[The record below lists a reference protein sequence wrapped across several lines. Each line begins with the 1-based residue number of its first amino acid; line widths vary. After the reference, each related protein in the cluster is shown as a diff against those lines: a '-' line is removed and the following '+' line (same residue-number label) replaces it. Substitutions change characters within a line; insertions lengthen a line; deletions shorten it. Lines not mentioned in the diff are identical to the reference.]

1 MIKLRFSILL
11 LVLCSAL
18 ALGQTPRKGMLTDV
32 DLGRKPLRESLEWLG
47 KYTDY
52 PLVIPKDLIVNGV
65 FGGGFFAKGSDTQT
79 ALRSVLQS
87 SDPKL
92 GFDFDG
98 AKYVLRYLEPLV
110 AGEAG
115 EDVRA
120 ALERLFADANR
131 QDGKGR
137 KLEWAV
143 DEPVRAGH
151 RAFQDKSLSDAV
163 ELVLAAA
170 TPALTT
176 EPDESGGV
184 KVFARRDALMPA
196 LAQTAD
202 HRGEIRTVGYS
213 YDGRFLATGDLD
225 GLINVWDTSARRVLR
240 STTGFLAER
249 PWTPDGGKFVVYW
262 DRSVFTVDRATGRT
276 ETVIRTPDPVFAAYY
291 VGELDRLVVSD
302 RRGRVLIGQAVGP
315 NKPKGALNFPRPA
328 KCVLTRDGTQ
338 LLCFMPEGGTSEA
351 RSLLYRHDGFDYK
364 LVDKEPMPVGDD
376 LVFLDVSADSKYF
389 AYSTVRGNVALHT
402 LADGAFVKLVSKRA
416 TRDGRPPE
424 PGRPVPIAFSSKRPE
439 LAVSPSNEV
448 VEFLDPAKPDKVV
461 ATYRRTGYAGYSWP
475 VNALAY
481 APEDREVVV
490 GLGAFE
496 VSTDKLT
503 ILDGRT
509 KTRVTSLRGDVGQ
522 IRRVEF
528 TQGGLK
534 MITVSEQGFRV
545 WDPSLATPPS
555 FQSGRMIELPPCL
568 AYEPPKNLPL
578 IRYLLGTGAP
588 GGLTLW
594 SQDGSR
600 RQTYPEVSTTNL
612 ARVVWSGDAG
622 RFLVQRFDGKIEV
635 WMPGGVVPESYYQ
648 ESVTPIRFLRAS
660 SSGRYFAV
668 SVGGFKDGKRFGI
681 VRLVDGIAAK
691 VLGEQQAD
699 AEFRDDS
706 VAFAMLREVVAF
718 ESKGTVT
725 VYALEGGALRE
736 LGKVPGYS
744 PAFNADGSRLAVE
757 YEGKVRVYD
766 LRSNG
771 SVELPTRDLRS
782 PAFSADGKRV
792 VAFSPDRR
800 TVYLHSFDLAI
811 GLKLLHAYPHRT
823 SVLDVAIHPS
833 ADMIA
838 TVGADGYLR
847 LWDATEA
854 ARDGSPAKSSARF
867 RSVAGRSP
875 LKPGSLVCEIQTFGD
890 YGYLAKT
897 RDNHYLASKD
907 AAKSLRFEAG
917 GELFPF
923 DQFDLRLNRPDLVLG
938 DIGIAS
944 ADRIRVLNGAYL
956 KRLEFL
962 GVPLS
967 ALTADFR
974 VPDRPVFQP
983 ALPSTSN
990 APVLK
995 TTVRLSDARY
1005 PLESLHVFVNNVPL
1019 YGTRGKPLK
1028 PDHGETRTVPD
1039 KEVTIP
1045 LSVGT
1050 NEIRV
1055 SVRNANLGMS
1065 LEATASVRYS
1075 PTTPP
1080 KPKLF
1085 ALLVGVKD
1093 YDAASGYRPLRASLS
1108 DVESLEKALLALK
1121 SAPVSATPPPPAA
1134 KAPKKPVRGR
1144 RATPAPTPAPKAA
1157 PKRTYE
1163 DVRILA
1169 LKGPKATRTA
1179 ILQARRFLEQAGP
1192 DDVVIL
1198 FFAGHGQLED
1208 RSLQYYFV
1216 PADGRKSDLEGTA
1229 VSYEAIEGLVDGVA
1243 SRRKL
1248 ILLDSCQSGLID
1260 RYVPPPASGRG
1271 GGTLSLPA
1279 SDLDPTVGTGISEE
1293 LSVMLESFTDLERGT
1308 GSSVIAAATGGK
1320 EAQEREHGFF
1330 TQAILQALGPKR
1342 AQADTN
1348 KDGVINV
1355 SELRNY
1361 VIREV
1366 ERLSGGTQRPMVRRE
1381 NDLVNFPIG

>member
-1 MIKLRFSILL
+1 MNKLSAW
-11 LVLCSAL
+11 LVLFVL
-18 ALGQTPRKGMLTDV
+18 ATASVFGQAQRKGMLADV
-32 DLGRKPLRESLEWLG
+32 DLGRKPVREALEWLG

-52 PLVIPKDLIVNGV
+52 PLVIPKGLMVNGV
-65 FGGGFFAKGSDTQT
+65 FGGGFFAKGSDSQT
-79 ALRSVLQS
+79 ALSSLLQS

-98 AKYVLRYLEPLV
+98 ARYVLRYLEPLV

-115 EDVRA
+115 EGVKE
-120 ALERLFADANR
+120 ALERLFADANA
-131 QDGKGR
+131 QDRGGR
-137 KLEWAV
+137 KLVWAV
-143 DEPVRAGH
+143 DEPVRSGH
-151 RAFQDKSLSDAV
+151 GAFRNKSLSTAI
-163 ELVLAAA
+163 ELVLAGA
-170 TPALTT
+170 TPALVS
-176 EPDESGGV
+176 EPDESGGI

-196 LAQTAD
+196 IAQTAD

-213 YDGRFLATGDLD
+213 FDGRFLATGDLD
-225 GLINVWDTSARRVLR
+225 GLINVWDASARRVLR
-240 STTGFLAER
+240 SATGFLAER
-249 PWTPDGGKFVVYW
+249 PWTVDGSRFVVYW
-262 DRSVFTVDRATGRT
+262 DRTVFTVDRASGRT
-276 ETVIRTPDPVFAAYY
+276 ETVVQTQDPVFAAYY

-302 RRGRVLIGQAVGP
+302 RRGRVLVGQVVGP

-338 LLCFMPEGGTSEA
+338 LLCFMPDGGTSEA
-351 RSLLYRHDGFDYK
+351 RSLLYRHDGFDYR
-364 LVDKEPMPVGDD
+364 LLDKEPLPVGDD
-376 LVFLDVSADSKYF
+376 LVSLVASADSKYF
-389 AYSTVRGNVALHT
+389 AYATVRGNVALHT
-402 LADGAFVKLVSKRA
+402 LADGAFVKLVAKRA
-416 TRDGRPPE
+416 TRDGRPAD
-424 PGRPVPIAFSSKRPE
+424 PGRPVAIAFSSKRAE
-439 LAVSPSNEV
+439 LAVSPSNDV
-448 VEFLDPAKPDKVV
+448 VEFLDPGKPDKPV
-461 ATYRRTGYAGYSWP
+461 ATYRRSGYSGYGWP
-475 VNALAY
+475 VNAIAY
-481 APEDREVVV
+481 APEDREVIV

-496 VSTDKLT
+496 VAPDKLT
-503 ILDGRT
+503 LLDGRT
-509 KTRVTSLRGDVGQ
+509 KARLTTLRGDVGQ
-522 IRRVEF
+522 IRRVDF

-534 MITVSEQGFRV
+534 MITVSDRGFRV

-555 FQSGRMIELPPCL
+555 FQSGSMIELPPCL
-568 AYEPPKNLPL
+568 AHEAPKNLPL
-578 IRYLLGTGAP
+578 IRYLLGTSVP

-600 RQTYPEVSTTNL
+600 RQSYPEVSVANL

-635 WMPGGVVPESYYQ
+635 WLPGGVVPESYYT
-648 ESVTPIRFLRAS
+648 EPVTPIRFLRAS

-681 VRLVDGIAAK
+681 VRLVDGIADK
-691 VLGEQQAD
+691 VLGEQQAETD
-699 AEFRDDS
+699 FRDDS
-706 VAFAMLREVVAF
+706 VAFATLRDVVAF
-718 ESKGTVT
+718 ESKGIVK

-736 LGKVPGYS
+736 LGQVPGFS

-757 YEGKVRVYD
+757 HQGRVRVYD
-766 LRSNG
+766 LRSNA
-771 SVELPTRDLRS
+771 SVELPTKDLRS
-782 PAFSADGKRV
+782 PAFSADGKRLI
-792 VAFSPDRR
+792 AYSPDRR
-800 TVYLHSFDLAI
+800 TLYLHSFDVGI

-823 SVLDVAIHPS
+823 SLLDVAIHPT
-833 ADMIA
+833 AGLIA

-847 LWDATEA
+847 FWDATEA
-854 ARDGSPAKSSARF
+854 TRDGSPVRESGRF
-867 RSVAGRSP
+867 RTVPGRAT
-875 LKPGSLVCEIQTFGD
+875 LKPGSLLCEIQTFGD

-897 RDNHYLASKD
+897 WDNHYLASKD

-938 DIGIAS
+938 DIGIAG
-944 ADRIRVLNGAYL
+944 ADRIRVLHGAYQ

-962 GVPLS
+962 GVPES

-974 VPDRPVFQP
+974 VPDRPAFQP
-983 ALPSTSN
+983 ALPSSTN
-990 APVLK
+990 LPVLK
-995 TTVRLSDARY
+995 TTVRLSDARF

-1028 PDHGETRTVPD
+1028 PDHGETRTVPA
-1039 KEVTIP
+1039 KEIAIP
-1045 LSVGT
+1045 LSVGP

-1055 SVRNANLGMS
+1055 SVRNVNLGMS
-1065 LEATASVRYS
+1065 LEATASVRYA
-1075 PTTPP
+1075 PAVPP

-1093 YDAASGYRPLRASLS
+1093 YVAASGYRPLRASLS
-1108 DVESLEKALLALK
+1108 DVQSLETALLALK
-1121 SAPVSATPPPPAA
+1121 TPPAA
-1134 KAPKKPVRGR
+1134 KAPRAAAPKPAR
-1144 RATPAPTPAPKAA
+1144 RASRRRAATTPTAPKATV
-1157 PKRTYE
+1157 KRTYD

-1169 LKGPKATRTA
+1169 LKGPAATRSA

-1208 RSLQYYFV
+1208 RSLQFYFV
-1216 PADGRKSDLEGTA
+1216 PADGRKDDLEGTA

-1271 GGTLSLPA
+1271 GGTLTVPV

-1320 EAQEREHGFF
+1320 EAQERDHGFF

-1348 KDGVINV
+1348 RDGVITV

-1361 VIREV
+1361 VIQEV

-1381 NDLVNFPIG
+1381 NDLVNFAIG